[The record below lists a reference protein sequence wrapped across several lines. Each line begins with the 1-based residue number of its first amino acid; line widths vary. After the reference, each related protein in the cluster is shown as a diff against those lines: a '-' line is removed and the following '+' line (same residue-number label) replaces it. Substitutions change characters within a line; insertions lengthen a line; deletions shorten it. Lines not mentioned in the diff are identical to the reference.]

1 MAVQTNQSSRPFSG
15 KASPCLSCAMSPSL
29 LWEGTKPVSWGRTGA
44 GRRVTPVAT
53 AVRVHAC
60 VIDNRIP
67 DSMSEDHTKGES

>member
-15 KASPCLSCAMSPSL
+15 KDSPCLSCAMSPSL
-29 LWEGTKPVSWGRTGA
+29 LWEGTKPVSCERIGA
-44 GRRVTPVAT
+44 GRSGAPLAT